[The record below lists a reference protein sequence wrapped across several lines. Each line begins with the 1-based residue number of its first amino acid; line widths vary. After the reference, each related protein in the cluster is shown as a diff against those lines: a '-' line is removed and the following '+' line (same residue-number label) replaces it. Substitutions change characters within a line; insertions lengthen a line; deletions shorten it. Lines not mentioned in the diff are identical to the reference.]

1 MKGQIMRKSFL
12 TRWLFLAI
20 LALLISACNSD
31 TKKTSG
37 EAPAG
42 SEEAQQPL
50 SLKTDYS
57 IVPGERVG
65 GITATSTEADIKA
78 LYGEEQVEYRSVYI
92 GEGESQPG
100 IAVFPNTPNE
110 LEIVWD
116 IAAAT
121 GNPEFIRI
129 SHDSADWHT
138 VQGVAVG
145 TTLENLQQINGRP
158 FQLYGFG
165 WDYGGLVNDWKGGKL
180 NGHLIIA
187 LEPEVWEKVGAEVS
201 GDRSFSSDDPQIMA
215 LGARVASMVITF
227 RR

>member
-1 MKGQIMRKSFL
+1 MRKSAL
-12 TRWLFLAI
+12 AQWLVMIALAFS
-20 LALLISACNSD
+20 ISACNSD
-31 TKKTSG
+31 NKKTSG
-37 EAPAG
+37 EAATFT
-42 SEEAQQPL
+42 EEVEQKP
-50 SLKTDYS
+50 SPEMDFT

-65 GITATSTEADIKA
+65 HIIATSTEADIKA

-100 IAVFPNTPNE
+100 IAVFPNSPNE

-116 IAAAT
+116 IAGAT

-129 SHDSADWHT
+129 SQDSADWHT

-145 TTLENLQQINGRP
+145 TSLEELQQINGRP

-180 NGHLIIA
+180 NSHLIIA
-187 LEPEVWEKVGAEVS
+187 LQPEDWEQVGTKVS
-201 GDRSFSSDDPQIMA
+201 GDRTFYSDDPQILA
-215 LGARVASMVITF
+215 LRARVASIVVTF
-227 RR
+227 RK